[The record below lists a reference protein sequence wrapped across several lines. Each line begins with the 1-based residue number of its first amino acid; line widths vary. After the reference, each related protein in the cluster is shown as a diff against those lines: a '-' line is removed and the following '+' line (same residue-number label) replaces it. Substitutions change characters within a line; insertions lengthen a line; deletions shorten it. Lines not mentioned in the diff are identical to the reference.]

1 MLYTYHFLGMNIIWW
16 VCLVSLFVLF
26 FFLFVP
32 ILKKNARKTPID
44 VLQQRFSKGEISA
57 MEYEKRKRVLEKD
70 SDLKIREYLVSRHSQ
85 N

>member
-1 MLYTYHFLGMNIIWW
+1 
-16 VCLVSLFVLF
+16 
-26 FFLFVP
+26 
-32 ILKKNARKTPID
+32 
-44 VLQQRFSKGEISA
+44 